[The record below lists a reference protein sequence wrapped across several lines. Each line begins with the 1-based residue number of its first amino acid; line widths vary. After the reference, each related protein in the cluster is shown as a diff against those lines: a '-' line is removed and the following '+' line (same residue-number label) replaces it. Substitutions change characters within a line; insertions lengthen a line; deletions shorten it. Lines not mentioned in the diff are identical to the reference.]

1 MRHFI
6 TLLLVFSFSMTIQSQ
21 MIRVNGYE
29 TALSPKT
36 SAELPEELK
45 KIEHKKYLTQDYKP
59 AYIDDFEEQTFL
71 RYNIYEDQMQ
81 FIKGGNLYDLQKEV
95 GRTIRFT
102 DNTVYQVYQLNGKE
116 QFFLIHTSGDYS
128 LLAKHSVRFV
138 EGKKATTGY
147 NKDKP
152 ADFKRKKDKLYLM
165 VSGKGLVEVP
175 KKKKDFYKL
184 FGSDS
189 GTVKNYMNKNKLSFK
204 KAKDVKKVVQ
214 FLNGLQQK

>member
-6 TLLLVFSFSMTIQSQ
+6 TLLLAFSFSMTIQSQ

-36 SAELPEELK
+36 FTELPEELK
-45 KIEHKKYLTQDYKP
+45 KIQHKKYLTQDYKP
-59 AYIDDFEEQTFL
+59 AYVDDFEEQTFL

-81 FIKGGNLYDLQKEV
+81 FVKGGNLYDLQKEV

-116 QFFLIHTSGDYS
+116 QFFLVHISGNYS
-128 LLAKHSVRFV
+128 LLAKQSVRFV

-152 ADFKRKKDKLYLM
+152 ADFKRKKDKLYLT

-175 KKKKDFYKL
+175 KKKKDFYQL
-184 FGSDS
+184 FGANSNAIKD
-189 GTVKNYMNKNKLSFK
+189 YMKENKLSYK
-204 KAKDVKKVVQ
+204 RDKDVKKVVQ
-214 FLNGLQQK
+214 FLNGL